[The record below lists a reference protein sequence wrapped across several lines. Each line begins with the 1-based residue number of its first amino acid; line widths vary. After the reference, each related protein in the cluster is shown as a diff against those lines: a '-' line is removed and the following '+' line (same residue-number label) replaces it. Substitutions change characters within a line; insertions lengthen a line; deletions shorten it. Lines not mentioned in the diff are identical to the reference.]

1 VDRTINSHAKKKPA
15 KLTATDQVIRI
26 INRSKE
32 GIDAPILAKKPGVD
46 LKTVRNIHHRVYKK
60 GKVKRAGSEI
70 YVGA

>member
-1 VDRTINSHAKKKPA
+1 VDRTINSH
-15 KLTATDQVIRI
+15 
-26 INRSKE
+26 
-32 GIDAPILAKKPGVD
+32 AKKPGVD